1 MRTALL
7 DLSGFSGQ
15 TAKSS
20 PWLRARQNGGNGLNL
35 GGNAVRP
42 LSCPFHSKERN
53 YRWGFPRGQIGLPT
67 LLRIEEGVGIKQKS
81 PLLRVK
87 SEVF

>member
-20 PWLRARQNGGNGLNL
+20 PWLRARQNGGNGLDL

-42 LSCPFHSKERN
+42 RMCPFHSKERN
-53 YRWGFPRGQIGLPT
+53 YRWLPHTGQIGLIGTTP
-67 LLRIEEGVGIKQKS
+67 EGPIWWQ
-81 PLLRVK
+81 R
-87 SEVF
+87 